1 MRTDKNS
8 QNKKLDTYFINI
20 DTKILNK
27 TLTDKIQQYIKKVT
41 YYNQVNFILRIQGTF
56 DT

>member
-8 QNKKLDTYFINI
+8 QNKKLDTYFISI

-41 YYNQVNFILRIQGTF
+41 YYDQVNFILRIQGTF